1 MKKLFLTIGFA
12 AGTLM
17 LAAQPQVVAHRGF
30 HAAEGSWENTVSS
43 LRNAQRLGIYGVEF
57 DVNMTADDSLIVYH
71 GPKILDTK
79 LHAQKNRFAEIRAV
93 KLPGG
98 LEIPTLREFFAQG
111 QKDPSTKLIL
121 EIKKHATPQRETQVV
136 EAILRLAREMRLVPQ
151 IEFISFSR
159 HACDEV
165 LRLQPDAV
173 VVYVSSDMAAM
184 SPAEAKK
191 RGYGGL
197 SYQLN
202 VLMNRPELVDE
213 ANRLGIAAL
222 DGQRLRTDRL
232 GGAPRHHL
240 RFDRLSRQGRSLSG
254 SRRSLQE
261 QEIIRLPHFRA
272 THRQFASGGRNG
284 TSCNL
289 RTEQMISPPA
299 SSIDRESDCGVK
311 SQTSH
316 KTQCRKDSK
325 RIILKTKTNVF
336 VTPRAE
342 PDSFGRSRG
351 GKTTE

>member
-1 MKKLFLTIGFA
+1 MKKLFLTIGLA

-43 LRNAQRLGIYGVEF
+43 LRNAQKLGIYGVEF

-121 EIKKHATPQRETQVV
+121 EIKKHATSQRETQVV

-213 ANRLGIAAL
+213 ANRLGIATTLWMVNDCELIDWAARH
-222 DGQRLRTDRL
+222 GITYVSTDC
-232 GGAPRHHL
+232 P
-240 RFDRLSRQGRSLSG
+240 D
-254 SRRSLQE
+254 
-261 QEIIRLPHFRA
+261 
-272 THRQFASGGRNG
+272 
-284 TSCNL
+284 
-289 RTEQMISPPA
+289 
-299 SSIDRESDCGVK
+299 K
-311 SQTSH
+311 
-316 KTQCRKDSK
+316 
-325 RIILKTKTNVF
+325 
-336 VTPRAE
+336 AE
-342 PDSFGRSRG
+342 AYLEAVAAY
-351 GKTTE
+351 KNKK

>member
-1 MKKLFLTIGFA
+1 MYIFVTRFVPNPDIRRKTDTDSDPDQGPFSTERKRPNKRNRMKKLFLTIGFA

-43 LRNAQRLGIYGVEF
+43 LRNAQKLGVYGVEF

-213 ANRLGIAAL
+213 ANRLGIATTLWMVNDCELIDWAARH
-222 DGQRLRTDRL
+222 GITYVSTDC
-232 GGAPRHHL
+232 P
-240 RFDRLSRQGRSLSG
+240 D
-254 SRRSLQE
+254 
-261 QEIIRLPHFRA
+261 
-272 THRQFASGGRNG
+272 
-284 TSCNL
+284 
-289 RTEQMISPPA
+289 
-299 SSIDRESDCGVK
+299 K
-311 SQTSH
+311 
-316 KTQCRKDSK
+316 
-325 RIILKTKTNVF
+325 
-336 VTPRAE
+336 AE
-342 PDSFGRSRG
+342 AYLEAVAAY
-351 GKTTE
+351 KNKNKK

>member
-12 AGTLM
+12 AGTLL

-43 LRNAQRLGIYGVEF
+43 LRNAQKLGVYGVEF

-111 QKDPSTKLIL
+111 QKDSSTKLIL

-202 VLMNRPELVDE
+202 VLMNRPELVT
-213 ANRLGIAAL
+213 ASPAFRPTVPTRPKPIWKPSQPTRTRNNTSAAL
-222 DGQRLRTDRL
+222 PRNAPAVRLRRQKRYELQPPHGTDDFPAGIVDRP
-232 GGAPRHHL
+232 GIGL
-240 RFDRLSRQGRSLSG
+240 RGKIAD
-254 SRRSLQE
+254 
-261 QEIIRLPHFRA
+261 
-272 THRQFASGGRNG
+272 
-284 TSCNL
+284 
-289 RTEQMISPPA
+289 
-299 SSIDRESDCGVK
+299 
-311 SQTSH
+311 
-316 KTQCRKDSK
+316 
-325 RIILKTKTNVF
+325 
-336 VTPRAE
+336 E
-342 PDSFGRSRG
+342 P
-351 GKTTE
+351 

>member
-12 AGTLM
+12 AGTLL

-43 LRNAQRLGIYGVEF
+43 LRNAQKLGVYGVEF

-111 QKDPSTKLIL
+111 QKDSSTKLIL

-136 EAILRLAREMRLVPQ
+136 EAILRLAREMR
-151 IEFISFSR
+151 
-159 HACDEV
+159 

-213 ANRLGIAAL
+213 ANRLGIATTLWMVNDCELIDWAARH
-222 DGQRLRTDRL
+222 GITYVSTDC
-232 GGAPRHHL
+232 P
-240 RFDRLSRQGRSLSG
+240 D
-254 SRRSLQE
+254 
-261 QEIIRLPHFRA
+261 
-272 THRQFASGGRNG
+272 
-284 TSCNL
+284 
-289 RTEQMISPPA
+289 
-299 SSIDRESDCGVK
+299 K
-311 SQTSH
+311 
-316 KTQCRKDSK
+316 
-325 RIILKTKTNVF
+325 
-336 VTPRAE
+336 AE
-342 PDSFGRSRG
+342 AYLEAVAAY
-351 GKTTE
+351 KNKK

>member
-12 AGTLM
+12 AGTLL

-43 LRNAQRLGIYGVEF
+43 LRNAQKLGVYGVEF

-98 LEIPTLREFFAQG
+98 LEIPTLR
-111 QKDPSTKLIL
+111 
-121 EIKKHATPQRETQVV
+121 
-136 EAILRLAREMRLVPQ
+136 
-151 IEFISFSR
+151 EFISFSR

-213 ANRLGIAAL
+213 ANRLGIATTLWMVNDCELIDWAARH
-222 DGQRLRTDRL
+222 GITYVSTDC
-232 GGAPRHHL
+232 P
-240 RFDRLSRQGRSLSG
+240 D
-254 SRRSLQE
+254 
-261 QEIIRLPHFRA
+261 
-272 THRQFASGGRNG
+272 
-284 TSCNL
+284 
-289 RTEQMISPPA
+289 
-299 SSIDRESDCGVK
+299 K
-311 SQTSH
+311 
-316 KTQCRKDSK
+316 
-325 RIILKTKTNVF
+325 
-336 VTPRAE
+336 AE
-342 PDSFGRSRG
+342 AYLEAVAAY
-351 GKTTE
+351 KNKK

>member
-1 MKKLFLTIGFA
+1 MYIFVTRFVPNPDIRRKTDTDTGQGPFSTERKRPNKRNRMKKLFLTIGFA

-43 LRNAQRLGIYGVEF
+43 LRNAQKLGVYGVEF

-213 ANRLGIAAL
+213 ANRLGIATTLWMVNDCELIDWAARH
-222 DGQRLRTDRL
+222 GITYVSTDC
-232 GGAPRHHL
+232 P
-240 RFDRLSRQGRSLSG
+240 D
-254 SRRSLQE
+254 
-261 QEIIRLPHFRA
+261 
-272 THRQFASGGRNG
+272 
-284 TSCNL
+284 
-289 RTEQMISPPA
+289 
-299 SSIDRESDCGVK
+299 K
-311 SQTSH
+311 
-316 KTQCRKDSK
+316 
-325 RIILKTKTNVF
+325 
-336 VTPRAE
+336 AE
-342 PDSFGRSRG
+342 AYLEAVAAY
-351 GKTTE
+351 KNKNKK

>member
-1 MKKLFLTIGFA
+1 MKKIIFDNRIRRGHADARRPTPSGRTPRI
-12 AGTLM
+12 
-17 LAAQPQVVAHRGF
+17 PCHRRIVGKIPYR
-30 HAAEGSWENTVSS
+30 ACATPRSWGV
-43 LRNAQRLGIYGVEF
+43 YGVEF

-79 LHAQKNRFAEIRAV
+79 FHAQKNRFAEIRAV

-98 LEIPTLREFFAQG
+98 LEIPYPPG
-111 QKDPSTKLIL
+111 
-121 EIKKHATPQRETQVV
+121 
-136 EAILRLAREMRLVPQ
+136 
-151 IEFISFSR
+151 
-159 HACDEV
+159 V
-165 LRLQPDAV
+165 LRTGTERPVDQTDPRNQETRDAATRDAGRGGDPPSGARNAARAADRIHLVQPARLRR
-173 VVYVSSDMAAM
+173 SAP
-184 SPAEAKK
+184 PATRRRRRLRQQRHGGYESRRSEKSG
-191 RGYGGL
+191 GYGGL

-213 ANRLGIAAL
+213 ANRLGIATTLWMVNDCELIDWAARH
-222 DGQRLRTDRL
+222 GITYVSTDCP
-232 GGAPRHHL
+232 G
-240 RFDRLSRQGRSLSG
+240 QGRSLSG

-261 QEIIRLPHFRA
+261 QEIIRLPLFRA

-289 RTEQMISPPA
+289 RTEQMISPPT

-342 PDSFGRSRG
+342 PDPSD
-351 GKTTE
+351 

>member
-43 LRNAQRLGIYGVEF
+43 LRNAQKLGVYGVEF

-98 LEIPTLREFFAQG
+98 LEIPTLREFFVQG

-159 HACDEV
+159 HTCDEV

-213 ANRLGIAAL
+213 ANRLGIATTLWMVNDCELIDWAARH
-222 DGQRLRTDRL
+222 GITYVSTDC
-232 GGAPRHHL
+232 P
-240 RFDRLSRQGRSLSG
+240 D
-254 SRRSLQE
+254 
-261 QEIIRLPHFRA
+261 
-272 THRQFASGGRNG
+272 
-284 TSCNL
+284 
-289 RTEQMISPPA
+289 
-299 SSIDRESDCGVK
+299 K
-311 SQTSH
+311 
-316 KTQCRKDSK
+316 
-325 RIILKTKTNVF
+325 
-336 VTPRAE
+336 AE
-342 PDSFGRSRG
+342 AYLEAVAAY
-351 GKTTE
+351 KNKNKK

>member
-1 MKKLFLTIGFA
+1 
-12 AGTLM
+12 M
-17 LAAQPQVVAHRGF
+17 LENLKEEVLEANLDLVRHGLLIFTWGNVSAIDRASGRVVIKP
-30 HAAEGSWENTVSS
+30 S
-43 LRNAQRLGIYGVEF
+43 GVEF

-213 ANRLGIAAL
+213 ANRLGIATTLWMVNDCELIDWAARH
-222 DGQRLRTDRL
+222 GITYVSTDCPDKAEAYL
-232 GGAPRHHL
+232 EAV
-240 RFDRLSRQGRSLSG
+240 
-254 SRRSLQE
+254 
-261 QEIIRLPHFRA
+261 A
-272 THRQFASGGRNG
+272 AYKN
-284 TSCNL
+284 
-289 RTEQMISPPA
+289 
-299 SSIDRESDCGVK
+299 
-311 SQTSH
+311 
-316 KTQCRKDSK
+316 KT
-325 RIILKTKTNVF
+325 
-336 VTPRAE
+336 
-342 PDSFGRSRG
+342 
-351 GKTTE
+351 

>member
-43 LRNAQRLGIYGVEF
+43 LRNAQKLGVYGVEF

-136 EAILRLAREMRLVPQ
+136 EAILRLAREMRL
-151 IEFISFSR
+151 
-159 HACDEV
+159 EV

-213 ANRLGIAAL
+213 ANRLGIATTLWMVNDCELIDWAARH
-222 DGQRLRTDRL
+222 GITYVSTDC
-232 GGAPRHHL
+232 P
-240 RFDRLSRQGRSLSG
+240 D
-254 SRRSLQE
+254 
-261 QEIIRLPHFRA
+261 
-272 THRQFASGGRNG
+272 
-284 TSCNL
+284 
-289 RTEQMISPPA
+289 
-299 SSIDRESDCGVK
+299 K
-311 SQTSH
+311 
-316 KTQCRKDSK
+316 
-325 RIILKTKTNVF
+325 
-336 VTPRAE
+336 AE
-342 PDSFGRSRG
+342 AYLEAVAAY
-351 GKTTE
+351 KNKK